1 MNKQEAASFLGCSV
15 RQLERY
21 TSENRIGVRYEKG
34 RTRPTPIYDE
44 AELSRFKEEQDRPVH
59 RPVIESRQDL
69 GSEVEGMATIATDEK
84 TRALKTTSVGNA
96 EDFALLLSQPLP
108 LGQVLAALARAGA
121 LKTHDSTDAVSF
133 NPAPVE
139 QNKPA
144 FDLGPKLLLTLPECQ
159 NLTGLSRE
167 VLRVAIDKE
176 ELKAR
181 RIGRA
186 WRVKRADLEAYIA
199 SL

>member
-1 MNKQEAASFLGCSV
+1 MNKQEAADFLGCSI

-44 AELSRFKEEQDRPVH
+44 SELARFKEEQERPVH
-59 RPVIESRQDL
+59 RPV
-69 GSEVEGMATIATDEK
+69 VEPMEQPLSTPQTMATQGDNTDV
-84 TRALKTTSVGNA
+84 ALA
-96 EDFALLLSQPLP
+96 LLSQPIP
-108 LGQVLAALARAGA
+108 VGQLLTVLARAGA
-121 LKTHDSTDAVSF
+121 LNLPDAAGALPGK
-133 NPAPVE
+133 PAPE
-139 QNKPA
+139 AQKATSPE
-144 FDLGPKLLLTLPECQ
+144 LGPKLLLTLPECQ
-159 NLTGLSRE
+159 KLTGLSRE
-167 VLRVAIDKE
+167 VLRVAIDAS

-181 RIGRA
+181 QIGRA

>member
-1 MNKQEAASFLGCSV
+1 MEPMNKQEAAEFLGCSI

-44 AELSRFKEEQDRPVH
+44 NELTRFKEEQERPIH
-59 RPVIESRQDL
+59 RPV
-69 GSEVEGMATIATDEK
+69 VEPMEQPSSAPQTIATQGDN
-84 TRALKTTSVGNA
+84 TAGVLA
-96 EDFALLLSQPLP
+96 LLSQPVPVGHL
-108 LGQVLAALARAGA
+108 LAVLARAGV
-121 LKTHDSTDAVSF
+121 LNMPDAVVALPDKSALE
-133 NPAPVE
+133 PQKAASLE
-139 QNKPA
+139 
-144 FDLGPKLLLTLPECQ
+144 LGPKLLLTLPECQ
-159 NLTGLSRE
+159 KLTGLSRE
-167 VLRVAIDKE
+167 VLRTAIDIN

-181 RIGRA
+181 QIGRA